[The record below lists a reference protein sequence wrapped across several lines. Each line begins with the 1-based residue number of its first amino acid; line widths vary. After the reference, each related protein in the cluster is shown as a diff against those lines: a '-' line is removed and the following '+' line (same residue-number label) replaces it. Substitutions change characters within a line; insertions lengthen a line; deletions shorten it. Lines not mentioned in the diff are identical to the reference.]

1 MYELYGYEKKI
12 YSPEKAHESG
22 YRPLEKGSSH
32 HAVVAIFF
40 FDHGNSHENLVAK
53 ASPIKK

>member
-32 HAVVAIFF
+32 HAGVAIFF
-40 FDHGNSHENLVAK
+40 LTMAIPMKIWWPKHHQ
-53 ASPIKK
+53 